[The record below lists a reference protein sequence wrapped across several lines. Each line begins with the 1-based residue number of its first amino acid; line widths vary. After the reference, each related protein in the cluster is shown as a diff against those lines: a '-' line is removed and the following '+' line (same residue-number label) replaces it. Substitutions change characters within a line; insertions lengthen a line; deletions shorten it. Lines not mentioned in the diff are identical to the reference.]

1 MTWVIAGFATAGALI
16 DDNPIEGAI
25 KGAALAYGGG
35 QLLAAGGATQAG
47 TTAAT
52 AAGTAVP
59 TAATG
64 AGATSTGLLA
74 PTTASSATAA
84 AAEQAATAATTATTT
99 NASMLADPYGVDA
112 TLSNLKGNSSILT
125 DPFGV
130 DATLMQNPVSGLA
143 TPSTATSVNPG
154 TSLTQRG
161 FESNLLKNNP
171 NVAKTPGFKEK
182 LQIGLLSQAP
192 AFLPKQKPAPAPAS
206 SGPSLRVPSIAG
218 PENLY
223 LRFNRRKT

>member
-16 DDNPIEGAI
+16 DDNPIEGAL

-35 QLLAAGGATQAG
+35 KLLAAGGATKAG

-74 PTTASSATAA
+74 PTTASLKTAA
-84 AAEQAATAATTATTT
+84 AAEQAATAATT
-99 NASMLADPYGVDA
+99 NANILADPYGV
-112 TLSNLKGNSSILT
+112 G
-125 DPFGV
+125 
-130 DATLMQNPVSGLA
+130 ATLMQNPVSDLA

-182 LQIGLLSQAP
+182 LQIGLLTQAP

>member
-16 DDNPIEGAI
+16 DDNPIEGAL

-84 AAEQAATAATTATTT
+84 AAEQAATAATTT
-99 NASMLADPYGVDA
+99 NASMLA
-112 TLSNLKGNSSILT
+112 

-154 TSLTQRG
+154 TSLTQQG
-161 FESNLLKNNP
+161 FESNLLQNNP
-171 NVAKTPGFKEK
+171 NESTTPGFKEK
-182 LQIGLLSQAP
+182 LQMGLLQQAP
-192 AFLPKQKPAPAPAS
+192 SFLPKEKPAPAPAS
-206 SGPSLRVPSIAG
+206 SGPSLRVPPTAG

-223 LRFNRRKT
+223 LRFNRRKR

>member
-35 QLLAAGGATQAG
+35 QILAAGGATQAG

-84 AAEQAATAATTATTT
+84 AAEQAATAATT
-99 NASMLADPYGVDA
+99 NANILA
-112 TLSNLKGNSSILT
+112 

-192 AFLPKQKPAPAPAS
+192 AFLPKQKPAPEPAS

>member
-16 DDNPIEGAI
+16 DDNPIEGAL

-35 QLLAAGGATQAG
+35 QLLAAGGTAGATQAG

-74 PTTASSATAA
+74 PTNASLANAA
-84 AAEQAATAATTATTT
+84 AAEQAATAATTT

-143 TPSTATSVNPG
+143 TPSTTTSVNPG
-154 TSLTQRG
+154 TSLTQQG
-161 FESNLLKNNP
+161 FESNLLQNNP

-182 LQIGLLSQAP
+182 LQIGLLQQAP
-192 AFLPKQKPAPAPAS
+192 SFLPKEKEKPAPVS
-206 SGPSLRVPSIAG
+206 SGPSLRVPPIAG

-223 LRFNRRKT
+223 LRFKRRKT

>member
-35 QLLAAGGATQAG
+35 KLLAAGGATKAG

-74 PTTASSATAA
+74 PTTASLKTAA
-84 AAEQAATAATTATTT
+84 AAEQAATAATT
-99 NASMLADPYGVDA
+99 NANILADPYGV
-112 TLSNLKGNSSILT
+112 G
-125 DPFGV
+125 
-130 DATLMQNPVSGLA
+130 ATLMQNPVSDLA
-143 TPSTATSVNPG
+143 TPSTVTSVNPG

-182 LQIGLLSQAP
+182 LQIGLLTQAP

>member
-16 DDNPIEGAI
+16 DDNPIEGAL

-84 AAEQAATAATTATTT
+84 AAEQAATAATTT
-99 NASMLADPYGVDA
+99 NASMLA
-112 TLSNLKGNSSILT
+112 

-154 TSLTQRG
+154 TSLTQQG
-161 FESNLLKNNP
+161 FESNLLQNNP
-171 NVAKTPGFKEK
+171 NVSTTPGFKEK
-182 LQIGLLSQAP
+182 LQMGLLQQAP
-192 AFLPKQKPAPAPAS
+192 SFLPKQKPAPAPAS

-223 LRFNRRKT
+223 LRFNRRKR

>member
-16 DDNPIEGAI
+16 DDNPIEGAL

-35 QLLAAGGATQAG
+35 KLLAAGGATQAG

-84 AAEQAATAATTATTT
+84 AAEQAATAATTT
-99 NASMLADPYGVDA
+99 NASMLADPY
-112 TLSNLKGNSSILT
+112 
-125 DPFGV
+125 GV

-182 LQIGLLSQAP
+182 LQIGLLQQAP

-206 SGPSLRVPSIAG
+206 SGPSLRVPPIAG

-223 LRFNRRKT
+223 LRFNRRKR

>member
-16 DDNPIEGAI
+16 DDNPIEGAL
-25 KGAALAYGGG
+25 KGAALAYTGG
-35 QLLAAGGATQAG
+35 QLLGPAAAGTAG
-47 TTAAT
+47 TTAST

-84 AAEQAATAATTATTT
+84 AAEQAATAATTT

-112 TLSNLKGNSSILT
+112 TL
-125 DPFGV
+125 
-130 DATLMQNPVSGLA
+130 MQNPVRDLA

-154 TSLTQRG
+154 TSLTQQG
-161 FESNLLKNNP
+161 FESNLLQNNP
-171 NVAKTPGFKEK
+171 NIPTKPGFKQK
-182 LQIGLLSQAP
+182 LQMGLLQQAP
-192 AFLPKQKPAPAPAS
+192 AFLPKDQPQPAPAS

-223 LRFNRRKT
+223 LRFNRRKR

>member
-16 DDNPIEGAI
+16 DDNPIEGAL

-35 QLLAAGGATQAG
+35 QILAAGGATQAG

-84 AAEQAATAATTATTT
+84 AAEQAATAATT
-99 NASMLADPYGVDA
+99 NANILA
-112 TLSNLKGNSSILT
+112 

-192 AFLPKQKPAPAPAS
+192 AFLPKQKPAPEPAS

>member
-16 DDNPIEGAI
+16 DDNPIEGAL

-35 QLLAAGGATQAG
+35 QLLAAGGTAGATQAG

-74 PTTASSATAA
+74 PSANLATEQAA
-84 AAEQAATAATTATTT
+84 LGSLTNAPITYLNPADPLLAAEQATTSA
-99 NASMLADPYGVDA
+99 NILA
-112 TLSNLKGNSSILT
+112 

-130 DATLMQNPVSGLA
+130 DAALMQNPVSGLA

-154 TSLTQRG
+154 TSLTQQG
-161 FESNLLKNNP
+161 FESNLLQNNP

-182 LQIGLLSQAP
+182 LQIGLLQQAP
-192 AFLPKQKPAPAPAS
+192 SFLPKEKEKPAPAS
-206 SGPSLRVPSIAG
+206 SGPSLRVPPIAG

-223 LRFNRRKT
+223 LRFKRRKT

>member
-16 DDNPIEGAI
+16 DDNPIEGAL

-35 QLLAAGGATQAG
+35 QLLAAGGTAGAAQAG

-74 PTTASSATAA
+74 PSANLATEQAA
-84 AAEQAATAATTATTT
+84 LGGLTNAPITYLNPADPLLAAEQATTSA
-99 NASMLADPYGVDA
+99 NILA
-112 TLSNLKGNSSILT
+112 

-130 DATLMQNPVSGLA
+130 DATLMQNQGTTFIP
-143 TPSTATSVNPG
+143 PNSTASVNPG
-154 TSLTQRG
+154 SSLTQQG
-161 FESNLLKNNP
+161 FESNLLQNNP
-171 NVAKTPGFKEK
+171 NVSTTPGFKEK
-182 LQIGLLSQAP
+182 LQMGLLQQAP

-206 SGPSLRVPSIAG
+206 SGPSLRVPPIAG

-223 LRFNRRKT
+223 LRFNRRKR

>member
-84 AAEQAATAATTATTT
+84 AAEQAATAATT
-99 NASMLADPYGVDA
+99 NANILA
-112 TLSNLKGNSSILT
+112 

>member
-25 KGAALAYGGG
+25 KGAALAYSGG

-84 AAEQAATAATTATTT
+84 AAEQAATAATT
-99 NASMLADPYGVDA
+99 NANILA
-112 TLSNLKGNSSILT
+112 

-130 DATLMQNPVSGLA
+130 DATLMQNQGTTFIP
-143 TPSTATSVNPG
+143 PNPTASVNPG
-154 TSLTQRG
+154 TSLTQQG
-161 FESNLLKNNP
+161 FESNLLQNNP
-171 NVAKTPGFKEK
+171 NVSTTPGFKEK

-192 AFLPKQKPAPAPAS
+192 AFLPKQKPAPEPAS

>member
-16 DDNPIEGAI
+16 DDNPIEGAL

-35 QLLAAGGATQAG
+35 KLLAAGGATKAG

-74 PTTASSATAA
+74 PTTASLKTAA
-84 AAEQAATAATTATTT
+84 AAEQAATAATT
-99 NASMLADPYGVDA
+99 NANILADPYGV
-112 TLSNLKGNSSILT
+112 G
-125 DPFGV
+125 
-130 DATLMQNPVSGLA
+130 ATLMQNPVSDLA
-143 TPSTATSVNPG
+143 TPSTVTSVNPG

-182 LQIGLLSQAP
+182 LQIGLLTQAP

>member
-16 DDNPIEGAI
+16 DDNPIEGAL

-35 QLLAAGGATQAG
+35 KLLAAGGATKAG
-47 TTAAT
+47 TTAA
-52 AAGTAVP
+52 TAVP

-74 PTTASSATAA
+74 PTTASLKTAA
-84 AAEQAATAATTATTT
+84 AAEQAATAATT
-99 NASMLADPYGVDA
+99 NANILADPYGV
-112 TLSNLKGNSSILT
+112 G
-125 DPFGV
+125 
-130 DATLMQNPVSGLA
+130 ATLMQNPVSDLA
-143 TPSTATSVNPG
+143 TPSTVTSVNPG

-182 LQIGLLSQAP
+182 LQIGLLTQAP

>member
-16 DDNPIEGAI
+16 DDNPIEGAL
-25 KGAALAYGGG
+25 KGAALAYSGG

-74 PTTASSATAA
+74 PTTASLKTAA
-84 AAEQAATAATTATTT
+84 AAEQAATAATT
-99 NASMLADPYGVDA
+99 NANILADPYGV
-112 TLSNLKGNSSILT
+112 G
-125 DPFGV
+125 
-130 DATLMQNPVSGLA
+130 ATLMQNPVSDLA
-143 TPSTATSVNPG
+143 TPSTVTSVNPG

-182 LQIGLLSQAP
+182 LQIGLLTQAP

>member
-25 KGAALAYGGG
+25 KGAALAYSGG

-84 AAEQAATAATTATTT
+84 AAEQAATAATT
-99 NASMLADPYGVDA
+99 NANILADPFGVDA
-112 TLSNLKGNSSILT
+112 TLKNTNMLV

-154 TSLTQRG
+154 TSLTQQG
-161 FESNLLKNNP
+161 FESNLLQNNP
-171 NVAKTPGFKEK
+171 NVSTTPGFKEK

-192 AFLPKQKPAPAPAS
+192 AFLPKQKPAPEPAS

>member
-16 DDNPIEGAI
+16 DDNPIEGAL

-84 AAEQAATAATTATTT
+84 AAEQAATAATTT
-99 NASMLADPYGVDA
+99 NASMLA
-112 TLSNLKGNSSILT
+112 

-154 TSLTQRG
+154 TSLTQQG
-161 FESNLLKNNP
+161 FESNLLQNNP
-171 NVAKTPGFKEK
+171 NVSTTPGFKEK
-182 LQIGLLSQAP
+182 LQMGLLQQAP
-192 AFLPKQKPAPAPAS
+192 SFLPKEKPAPAPAS
-206 SGPSLRVPSIAG
+206 SGPSLRVPPTAG

-223 LRFNRRKT
+223 LRFNRRKR

>member
-84 AAEQAATAATTATTT
+84 AAEQAATAATT
-99 NASMLADPYGVDA
+99 NANILA
-112 TLSNLKGNSSILT
+112 

-130 DATLMQNPVSGLA
+130 DATLMQNPVSDLA